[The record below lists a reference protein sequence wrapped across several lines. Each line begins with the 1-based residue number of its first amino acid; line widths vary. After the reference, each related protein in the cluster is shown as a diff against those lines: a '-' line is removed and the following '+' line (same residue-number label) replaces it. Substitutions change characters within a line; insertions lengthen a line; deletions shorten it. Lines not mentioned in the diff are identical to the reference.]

1 MQEEYMHGGEKASC
15 GACFPHAQM
24 GEDDDGQ

>member
-24 GEDDDGQ
+24 GEDGGQ